1 MSYIYKSNGQ
11 IIKTNDIIEHM
22 DICFGSLCITNERN
36 IPPENIS
43 KIKDYIKN
51 VGESN
56 FEYMTYLIN
65 APTIFVTSTDKD
77 TITKTPFLISITIT
91 NQEENTINVISN
103 VENDSGKDMAAP
115 FANFYENNVV
125 QILNSSNSQFNGFW
139 KIKNKLSNKSINLFS
154 PGLKNLLPDKDNTS
168 SSVYLYPSAVPIS
181 TCPNQNL
188 PTECTVCQSCDSKQC
203 NIPKPCPVC
212 ADIDDKPQKIS
223 GKISEPYIITQLI
236 YVNNSLNILQ
246 SYVNKL
252 KQYNVNAAK
261 KYILHQQIDDISLFL
276 DANSKLNVEY
286 SYNSNLASQF
296 EDLAEY
302 DKVQKIKELLNE
314 NKIKEFPNF
323 TKIISAFSF
332 KVSFKPPIIE
342 TFTNL
347 SKQKSYYSIQ
357 GNFISNF
364 IETFDNRFD
373 INGEFLIYLIDV
385 EIDNQNSYRYLILT
399 LDDDIRNT
407 LNNALLYNIPFEVSQ
422 KYGNIAPNTYQEKE
436 VEIFGKNFLQSL
448 FTKPDPDNYIYYEN
462 EDKKIITEIIKKNI
476 DQVKYNKTET
486 DIFINEINQSENKF
500 ANTENND
507 VYQTDTHDDIFK
519 DAIKTHNFGNILF
532 INKVFKFE
540 LNIDS
545 SNYVFFIYD
554 LKLSDYKI
562 YRFLYI

>member
-51 VGESN
+51 VGESH

-65 APTIFVTSTDKD
+65 APTIFVTSTDKG
-77 TITKTPFLISITIT
+77 TIKKTPFLISITIT

-168 SSVYLYPSAVPIS
+168 SSIYLYPFATPLS
-181 TCPNQNL
+181 TCPNQNI
-188 PTECTVCQSCDSKQC
+188 PTECKVCQSCDSKQC

-246 SYVNKL
+246 SYINKL

-261 KYILHQQIDDISLFL
+261 KYILHQQIDDISLLL
-276 DANSKLNVEY
+276 DANSKLNLEY
-286 SYNSNLASQF
+286 NYNSNLASQF

-314 NKIKEFPNF
+314 NKIKQFPNF

-347 SKQKSYYSIQ
+347 SKQKNYYSIQ

-364 IETFDNRFD
+364 IETFDNQFD
-373 INGEFLIYLIDV
+373 IDGEFFIYLIDV

-399 LDDDIRNT
+399 LTDDIRNT

-462 EDKKIITEIIKKNI
+462 DDKKIITEIIKKNI
-476 DQVKYNKTET
+476 DQIKYNKTET

-519 DAIKTHNFGNILF
+519 NAIKTHNFGNILF